1 MTKLTEG
8 KLHYCWFCCE
18 NVYSIEKS
26 SLNSHMKHCK
36 EAYTAG
42 GFHKELACY
51 LKRILTEADE
61 QSLDELK
68 SLLRDAVGERNGKG
82 MWCRWN

>member
-1 MTKLTEG
+1 
-8 KLHYCWFCCE
+8 
-18 NVYSIEKS
+18 
-26 SLNSHMKHCK
+26 MKHCK